1 MDSTPSHVSISNF
14 PGDFSNP
21 IEPDEFDAPRDA
33 YPQSIPQMGDSYL
46 PFDEATKKLEG
57 LLGFN
62 LKLDQKR
69 ALEKLYMGSDLC
81 LIAAT
86 GFGKTI
92 VFILQPLK
100 RIMRRGGGL
109 FIFLMWDLGLPYPK
123 VGPLK

>member
-14 PGDFSNP
+14 PGDFSDP

-33 YPQSIPQMGDSYL
+33 YPQCIPQMGDSYL

-62 LKLDQKR
+62 LKLYQKR

-81 LIAAT
+81 LIAV
-86 GFGKTI
+86 GKTI
-92 VFILQPLK
+92 VFTGYQSKLAHIANSYK
-100 RIMRRGGGL
+100 RC
-109 FIFLMWDLGLPYPK
+109 
-123 VGPLK
+123 